1 MMDRFNGLDVP
12 ESLADALDAQTLAF
26 LVYDMQAGILSQIP
40 DGDRVMSNVQR
51 LLAVTRKRRVR
62 TVFTRHYFM
71 PTQLAGVFQLRQAKI
86 WQGKAHAAETRPLI
100 PHGSAGFQLAGGL
113 EPRPDEP
120 VIDKITMS
128 AFEGTPLDI
137 VLRDCGVRAFLI
149 AGVAT
154 EVGIEPTVRHSTD
167 LGYIPIVVQDA
178 LRKRQRNRSRPS
190 DREYRL
196 RPATH
201 YLPQPTTSAQ
211 FSPENSETARSWK
224 ARSRLETCSGR
235 HRIVRCSAATE
246 DSRPA
251 RFHKQ
256 RADVRRGAM

>member
-1 MMDRFNGLDVP
+1 VMDRFNGLDVP
-12 ESLADALDAQTLAF
+12 ESLADALDTRTLAF

-100 PHGSAGFQLAGGL
+100 PHGSAGFQLAGGF

-128 AFEGTPLDI
+128 AFEGTRWTSCCVTAACAPSSSL
-137 VLRDCGVRAFLI
+137 VSLLR
-149 AGVAT
+149 
-154 EVGIEPTVRHSTD
+154 
-167 LGYIPIVVQDA
+167 
-178 LRKRQRNRSRPS
+178 
-190 DREYRL
+190 
-196 RPATH
+196 
-201 YLPQPTTSAQ
+201 
-211 FSPENSETARSWK
+211 
-224 ARSRLETCSGR
+224 
-235 HRIVRCSAATE
+235 
-246 DSRPA
+246 
-251 RFHKQ
+251 
-256 RADVRRGAM
+256 

>member
-1 MMDRFNGLDVP
+1 
-12 ESLADALDAQTLAF
+12 
-26 LVYDMQAGILSQIP
+26 MQAGILSQIP
-40 DGDRVMSNVQR
+40 DADRVMSNVQK

-62 TVFTRHYFM
+62 TVSPATTSCPRNSPGCFSCARPRF
-71 PTQLAGVFQLRQAKI
+71 

-167 LGYIPIVVQDA
+167 LGYIPIVVHDACGSGNATAADRAIANIAFAGDA
-178 LRKRQRNRSRPS
+178 L
-190 DREYRL
+190 L
-196 RPATH
+196 AT
-201 YLPQPTTSAQ
+201 T
-211 FSPENSETARSWK
+211 
-224 ARSRLETCSGR
+224 
-235 HRIVRCSAATE
+235 
-246 DSRPA
+246 D
-251 RFHKQ
+251 
-256 RADVRRGAM
+256 DVCAVLAGEL

>member
-1 MMDRFNGLDVP
+1 
-12 ESLADALDAQTLAF
+12 
-26 LVYDMQAGILSQIP
+26 MQAGILSQIP

-137 VLRDCGVRAFLI
+137 VLCDCGVRAFLI

-178 LRKRQRNRSRPS
+178 LGSGNATAADRAIANIAFGRRRITCHNRRRLHSSRRRTLKQPGAG
-190 DREYRL
+190 
-196 RPATH
+196 RPD
-201 YLPQPTTSAQ
+201 P
-211 FSPENSETARSWK
+211 
-224 ARSRLETCSGR
+224 
-235 HRIVRCSAATE
+235 V
-246 DSRPA
+246 SRPA
-251 RFHKQ
+251 L
-256 RADVRRGAM
+256 AAIES